1 MLQKLWSALVPV
13 LMSVFFGNGNLF
25 QLLTTQFSGGTILNL
40 LLFSC
45 SSDCQGCPPQAADEL
60 VLRHG
65 AGSEAELTL
74 VTSEFRLPTIFGR
87 FFGRAFSAFA
97 KLRS

>member
-40 LLFSC
+40 FSC
-45 SSDCQGCPPQAADEL
+45 SSDCQGCPRQAADAL

-74 VTSEFRLPTIFGR
+74 VTSGFRLPTILSIFGR
-87 FFGRAFSAFA
+87 FLVELF
-97 KLRS
+97 